1 MTVSLSKIARPER
14 VTLGDTA
21 YLKLKNLLISGELK
35 PDEKLSL
42 RSVAEALG
50 VSIMPVREATA
61 RLVADGALTVLP
73 NRAVSVPLMTAQK
86 LLELTEVRVA
96 VEGFA
101 SELAALKRTD
111 AQLRQIVA
119 IDKRFRRAV
128 RAPAPTVSDAL
139 LLNKELHFSIYSAAG
154 LAPLVPIIE
163 GLWLKIGPI
172 INLDLGA
179 TQRLGTG
186 VAERHHARW
195 VAAIASRNSAEA
207 RAALADDIRTSA
219 EFIISNGSLP
229 P

>member
-1 MTVSLSKIARPER
+1 
-14 VTLGDTA
+14 
-21 YLKLKNLLISGELK
+21 
-35 PDEKLSL
+35 
-42 RSVAEALG
+42 
-50 VSIMPVREATA
+50 
-61 RLVADGALTVLP
+61 
-73 NRAVSVPLMTAQK
+73 
-86 LLELTEVRVA
+86 
-96 VEGFA
+96 
-101 SELAALKRTD
+101 
-111 AQLRQIVA
+111 
-119 IDKRFRRAV
+119 
-128 RAPAPTVSDAL
+128 
-139 LLNKELHFSIYSAAG
+139 
-154 LAPLVPIIE
+154 VPIIE